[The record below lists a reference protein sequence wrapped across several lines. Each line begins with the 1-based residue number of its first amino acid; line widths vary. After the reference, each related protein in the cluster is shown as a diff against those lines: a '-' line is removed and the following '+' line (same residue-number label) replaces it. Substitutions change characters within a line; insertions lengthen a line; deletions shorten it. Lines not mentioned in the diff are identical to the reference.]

1 MLTLTDEIMFRTEV
15 KIESSPQKIGY
26 EDAIL
31 SLGSCFSENIVNKL
45 SEAYFS
51 SDVNPFG
58 VLFNPVSIKNS
69 LDTLLSEKTLSETD
83 LFQHGS
89 IWKAFTHSSLFAGT
103 SKENVLKNINE
114 RLISSAQ
121 KLKRT
126 KVILITFGTAWVYE
140 YLKTSEVVANCHK
153 LPAGEFARKRLCVD
167 DIVSDYIALFH
178 KIKTLFPD
186 IHVIMTV
193 SPIRHWKDGAHENNI
208 SKSVLLLAIE
218 KLQKLFPF
226 VSYFPAYEILM
237 DELRDYRFYASDMC
251 HPSPEA
257 VDYIWKRFC
266 ETYFTHKTNQLRL
279 KLENLNQQL
288 NHKPLFP
295 DTIEHSYFLY
305 QIEKQKTELKK
316 EYPFLEGRF

>member
-1 MLTLTDEIMFRTEV
+1 
-15 KIESSPQKIGY
+15 
-26 EDAIL
+26 
-31 SLGSCFSENIVNKL
+31 
-45 SEAYFS
+45 
-51 SDVNPFG
+51 
-58 VLFNPVSIKNS
+58 
-69 LDTLLSEKTLSETD
+69 
-83 LFQHGS
+83 
-89 IWKAFTHSSLFAGT
+89 
-103 SKENVLKNINE
+103 
-114 RLISSAQ
+114 
-121 KLKRT
+121 
-126 KVILITFGTAWVYE
+126 
-140 YLKTSEVVANCHK
+140 VANCHK
-153 LPAGEFARKRLCVD
+153 LPASEFVPTRLCLD

-178 KIKTLFPD
+178 KIRTLFPD

-208 SKSVLLLAIE
+208 SKSVLLMAIE

-226 VSYFPAYEILM
+226 VSYFPAYEIQM

-266 ETYFTHKTNQLRL
+266 ETYFTHKTNHLRL

>member
-1 MLTLTDEIMFRTEV
+1 MFRTEV
-15 KIESSPQKIGY
+15 KIESSHQKIGY
-26 EDAIL
+26 EDTIL
-31 SLGSCFSENIVNKL
+31 SLGSCFSENIGNKL
-45 SEAYFS
+45 SDAYFRT
-51 SDVNPFG
+51 DVNPFG

-89 IWKAFTHSSLFAGT
+89 LWKAFSHSSLFAGT
-103 SKENVLKNINE
+103 SKDQVLSKINE
-114 RLISSAQ
+114 RLLSSSQ
-121 KLKRT
+121 KLKKT

-140 YLKTSEVVANCHK
+140 NLKTSEVVANCHK
-153 LPAGEFARKRLCVD
+153 LPASEFVRKRLCVD

-178 KIKTLFPD
+178 KIRTLFPD
-186 IHVIMTV
+186 IHVILTV

-208 SKSVLLLAIE
+208 SKSVLLMAIE

-226 VSYFPAYEILM
+226 VSYFPAYEIQM

-266 ETYFTHKTNQLRL
+266 ETYFTHKTNHLRL

-316 EYPFLEGRF
+316 EYPFLEDRF

>member
-1 MLTLTDEIMFRTEV
+1 MFRTEV
-15 KIESSPQKIGY
+15 KIESSHQKIGY
-26 EDAIL
+26 EDTIL
-31 SLGSCFSENIVNKL
+31 SLGSCFSENIGNKL
-45 SEAYFS
+45 SDAYFRT
-51 SDVNPFG
+51 DVNPFG

-69 LDTLLSEKTLSETD
+69 LDTLLSEKTLSEAD

-89 IWKAFTHSSLFAGT
+89 LWKAFSHSSLFAGT
-103 SKENVLKNINE
+103 SKENVLNNINE
-114 RLISSAQ
+114 RLVSSSQ
-121 KLKRT
+121 KLKKT

-153 LPAGEFARKRLCVD
+153 LPASEFVRKRLCVD

-178 KIKTLFPD
+178 KIRTLFPD

-208 SKSVLLLAIE
+208 SKSVLLLSIE

-226 VSYFPAYEILM
+226 ISYFPAYEIQM

-266 ETYFTHKTNQLRL
+266 ETYFTHKTNHLRL

-316 EYPFLEGRF
+316 EYPFLEDRF

>member
-1 MLTLTDEIMFRTEV
+1 MFRTEV
-15 KIESSPQKIGY
+15 KIESSHQKIGY
-26 EDAIL
+26 EDTIL
-31 SLGSCFSENIVNKL
+31 SLGSCFSENIGNKL
-45 SEAYFS
+45 SDAYFRT
-51 SDVNPFG
+51 DVNPFG

-69 LDTLLSEKTLSETD
+69 LNALINEKTLSETD
-83 LFQHGS
+83 IFQHGS
-89 IWKAFTHSSLFAGT
+89 LWKAFSHSSLFAGT
-103 SKENVLKNINE
+103 SKDEVLNNINE
-114 RLISSAQ
+114 RLVSSSQ
-121 KLKRT
+121 KLKKT

-153 LPAGEFARKRLCVD
+153 LPAGEFVCKRLCVD

-178 KIKTLFPD
+178 KISTLFPD

-208 SKSVLLLAIE
+208 SKSVLLLSIE

-226 VSYFPAYEILM
+226 ISYFPAYEIQM

-266 ETYFTHKTNQLRL
+266 ETYFTHKTNHLRL

-316 EYPFLEGRF
+316 EYPFLEDRF

>member
-1 MLTLTDEIMFRTEV
+1 MFRTEV
-15 KIESSPQKIGY
+15 KIESSHQKIGY
-26 EDAIL
+26 EDTIL
-31 SLGSCFSENIVNKL
+31 SLGSCFSENIGNKL
-45 SEAYFS
+45 SDAYFRT
-51 SDVNPFG
+51 DVNPFG

-69 LDTLLSEKTLSETD
+69 LNALINEKTLSETD

-89 IWKAFTHSSLFAGT
+89 LWKAFSHSSLFAGT
-103 SKENVLKNINE
+103 SKDQVLSNINE
-114 RLISSAQ
+114 RLLSSSQ
-121 KLKRT
+121 KLKKT

-153 LPAGEFARKRLCVD
+153 LPASEFVRKRLCVD

-178 KIKTLFPD
+178 KIRTLFPD

-208 SKSVLLLAIE
+208 SKSVLLMAIE

-226 VSYFPAYEILM
+226 VSYFPAYEIQM

-266 ETYFTHKTNQLRL
+266 ETYFTHKTNHLRL

>member
-1 MLTLTDEIMFRTEV
+1 MFRTEV
-15 KIESSPQKIGY
+15 KIESSHQKIGY
-26 EDAIL
+26 EDTIL
-31 SLGSCFSENIVNKL
+31 SLGSCFSENIGNKL
-45 SEAYFS
+45 SDAYFRT
-51 SDVNPFG
+51 DVNPFG

-69 LDTLLSEKTLSETD
+69 LNALINEKTLSETD

-89 IWKAFTHSSLFAGT
+89 LWKAFSHSSLFAGT
-103 SKENVLKNINE
+103 SKDEVLNNINE
-114 RLISSAQ
+114 RLVSSSQ
-121 KLKRT
+121 KLKKT

-153 LPAGEFARKRLCVD
+153 LPASEFVRKRLCVD

-178 KIKTLFPD
+178 KIRTLFPD

-226 VSYFPAYEILM
+226 VSYFPAYEIQM

-266 ETYFTHKTNQLRL
+266 ETYFTHKTNHLRL

-316 EYPFLEGRF
+316 EYPFLEDRF